1 MECVGALAWRPDN
14 PLPLEDGGVGDVGTI
29 SFCLVNGSLTIDED
43 LMDAVGLL
51 THEKILVANVEN
63 GNRFETY
70 AIPGARGSGMIC
82 LNGATAHKGVK
93 GDRVIIFS
101 FAVMTPQEAK
111 TYKPIVLCL
120 DAANKGVEF
129 F

>member
-1 MECVGALAWRPDN
+1 MQLIMLKSKLHMARVTDAQLN
-14 PLPLEDGGVGDVGTI
+14 YH
-29 SFCLVNGSLTIDED
+29 GSLTIDED

-51 THEKILVANVEN
+51 SHEKILVANVEN

-82 LNGATAHKGVK
+82 LNGATAHKGAR

-101 FAVMTPQEAK
+101 FAVMDPGEAK
-111 TYKPIVLCL
+111 TYKPQVACL
-120 DAANKGVEF
+120 DAQNKVVEF

>member
-1 MECVGALAWRPDN
+1 MQLIMLKSKLHMARVTDAQLDYH
-14 PLPLEDGGVGDVGTI
+14 
-29 SFCLVNGSLTIDED
+29 GSLTIDEN

-51 THEKILVANVEN
+51 AHEKILVANVEN

-101 FAVMTPQEAK
+101 FAVMTPEEARVC
-111 TYKPIVLCL
+111 KPTVLCL
-120 DAANKGVEF
+120 DAQNKPVEF

>member
-1 MECVGALAWRPDN
+1 MQLIMLKSKLHMARVTDSQLN
-14 PLPLEDGGVGDVGTI
+14 YH
-29 SFCLVNGSLTIDED
+29 GSLTIDED

-51 THEKILVANVEN
+51 AHEKILIANVEN

-101 FAVMTPQEAK
+101 FAVMDPEEAR
-111 TYKPIVLCL
+111 TCKPKVLCL
-120 DAANKGVEF
+120 DALNKPAEF

>member
-1 MECVGALAWRPDN
+1 MQLIMLKSKLHMARVTDAQ
-14 PLPLEDGGVGDVGTI
+14 LEYH
-29 SFCLVNGSLTIDED
+29 GSLTIDED

-51 THEKILVANVEN
+51 AHEKILVANVEN

-93 GDRVIIFS
+93 GDRVIIFA
-101 FAVMTPQEAK
+101 FAVMTPEEAK

-120 DAANKGVEF
+120 DAQNKALEF

>member
-1 MECVGALAWRPDN
+1 MQLIMLKSKLHMARVTDAQLDYH
-14 PLPLEDGGVGDVGTI
+14 
-29 SFCLVNGSLTIDED
+29 GSLTIDEN

-51 THEKILVANVEN
+51 AHEKILVANVEN

-101 FAVMTPQEAK
+101 FAVMSPDEAK
-111 TYKPIVLCL
+111 TYKPVVLCL
-120 DAANKGVEF
+120 DAQNKPTEF